1 MGDFNCVQ
9 LGLVPILAIG
19 IPHCK
24 TCTVVSTAAWMSSK
38 EHTAD
43 TDYRNKPMNTFNFP
57 LSSYQS
63 FSLIQIH
70 VFPNYKITLK
80 FTI

>member
-43 TDYRNKPMNTFNFP
+43 TD
-57 LSSYQS
+57 
-63 FSLIQIH
+63 
-70 VFPNYKITLK
+70 
-80 FTI
+80 

>member
-1 MGDFNCVQ
+1 MDILNVFNFILIEYVLHTWETSINCVQ

-38 EHTAD
+38 EQTAD
-43 TDYRNKPMNTFNFP
+43 TD
-57 LSSYQS
+57 
-63 FSLIQIH
+63 
-70 VFPNYKITLK
+70 
-80 FTI
+80 

>member
-1 MGDFNCVQ
+1 MTNFIYEAQ

-24 TCTVVSTAAWMSSK
+24 TCTVVSTAAWIFSK

-43 TDYRNKPMNTFNFP
+43 TD
-57 LSSYQS
+57 
-63 FSLIQIH
+63 
-70 VFPNYKITLK
+70 
-80 FTI
+80 

>member
-38 EHTAD
+38 EQTAD
-43 TDYRNKPMNTFNFP
+43 TD
-57 LSSYQS
+57 
-63 FSLIQIH
+63 
-70 VFPNYKITLK
+70 
-80 FTI
+80 

>member
-1 MGDFNCVQ
+1 MYSSEKEIWITKTSFWYPECVQFYSNRISFAYMGDFNCVQ

-43 TDYRNKPMNTFNFP
+43 TD
-57 LSSYQS
+57 
-63 FSLIQIH
+63 
-70 VFPNYKITLK
+70 
-80 FTI
+80 